1 VHILHAKITNVKSI
15 QSLSWS
21 IPPHEGAG
29 WHVILGDNGAGK
41 SAFLKAIALALV
53 GSDNAKALR
62 LPWGNWIRKEASESG
77 VALEVQWDEDH
88 DKPQLPSN
96 FITLMVR
103 RLDDSGEN
111 ADSESSFGVAGVNPL
126 AVPKARGY
134 FSAAYGPFRR
144 FSGGTREYDSLILS
158 YPRLARHL
166 SLFDESVALT
176 EGLDWLRQLR
186 FEELETPSAVGF
198 LDSLKEFVN
207 QEGFLPFGT
216 RLEDISSK
224 EVTFVDGNG
233 YQVRAEDLSDGYR
246 SILSMTFELIRQLAR
261 EYGPDKLFSPDDP
274 AKIAVP
280 GVVLIDEVDAH
291 LHPTW
296 QRRIGPWF
304 RQHFPKIQ
312 FIVTTHSPLVCQA
325 AEVGTV
331 FRLSAPGSSE
341 EPGMVTGQDLNRLLY
356 GDILDAY
363 GTGIFG
369 QGITRSVKSRER
381 LERLAHLNVKEINEG
396 LSVKEEEEQQNLR
409 ATLPTAAHVLNVADA
424 ADS

>member
-1 VHILHAKITNVKSI
+1 MHILHAKISNVKSI

-21 IPPHEGAG
+21 IPSNDAAG

-53 GSDNAKALR
+53 GPANAKALR
-62 LPWGNWIRKEASESG
+62 LPWGNWIRKETSKSR
-77 VALEVQWDEDH
+77 VQLEVQWDEDH
-88 DKPQLPSN
+88 DKPQPPGNS
-96 FITLMVR
+96 ITLMVR
-103 RLDDSGEN
+103 RFDDSEEV
-111 ADSESSFGVAGVNPL
+111 ADSESSFGVTGLNPL
-126 AVPKARGY
+126 TFSKARSY

-144 FSGGTREYDSLILS
+144 FSGGTREYDNLVLS

-246 SILSMTFELIRQLAR
+246 SILSMTFDLIRQLAR

-274 AKIAVP
+274 TKIGVP

-291 LHPTW
+291 LHPAW

-331 FRLSAPGSSE
+331 FRLAQPGSGE
-341 EPGMVTGQDLNRLLY
+341 ESGMVTGYELNRLLY
-356 GDILDAY
+356 GNILDAY

-369 QGITRSVKSRER
+369 EGVTRSPSSRR
-381 LERLAHLNVKEINEG
+381 LLDRLAQLNLKEINEG
-396 LSVKEEEEQQNLR
+396 LSAEELAEQEDLR
-409 ATLPTAAHVLNVADA
+409 ATLPTDAYSFDTDNAAN
-424 ADS
+424 S